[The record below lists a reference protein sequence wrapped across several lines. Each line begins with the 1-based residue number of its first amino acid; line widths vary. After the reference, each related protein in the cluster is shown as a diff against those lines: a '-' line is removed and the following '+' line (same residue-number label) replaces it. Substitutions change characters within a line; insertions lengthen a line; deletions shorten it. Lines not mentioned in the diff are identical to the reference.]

1 MQWGSS
7 PCLVGDGP
15 GCTST
20 GSEVV
25 VSLMTVAGGGGGG
38 GSSASSASSA
48 SVGVGGGNGY
58 NLTPMGD
65 SVGATFSL
73 CRESGERI
81 GVACRVR
88 RGWSVRK
95 RDVAAGAGASAGGA
109 AAAADSKAASHHLKA
124 GLLIITERLAAALQK
139 VATGEICSVAS
150 TARRDQPRAASVV
163 GLHWSVRATP
173 FP

>member
-1 MQWGSS
+1 
-7 PCLVGDGP
+7 
-15 GCTST
+15 
-20 GSEVV
+20 
-25 VSLMTVAGGGGGG
+25 MTVAGGGGGG

-81 GVACRVR
+81 GVACHVR
-88 RGWSVRK
+88 RGWSVTK
-95 RDVAAGAGASAGGA
+95 RGVAAGAGAGTGGA

-124 GLLIITERLAAALQK
+124 GLMIITEREPSAAALHK
-139 VATGEICSVAS
+139 VATGKICSPAQRGVH
-150 TARRDQPRAASVV
+150 QPRAASVV

>member
-1 MQWGSS
+1 
-7 PCLVGDGP
+7 
-15 GCTST
+15 
-20 GSEVV
+20 
-25 VSLMTVAGGGGGG
+25 MTVAGGGGGG

-95 RDVAAGAGASAGGA
+95 RDVAAGAGAGAGRGGGGRRQQA
-109 AAAADSKAASHHLKA
+109 AWHHLKA
-124 GLLIITERLAAALQK
+124 GLLIITERSGAAR
-139 VATGEICSVAS
+139 I
-150 TARRDQPRAASVV
+150 R
-163 GLHWSVRATP
+163 
-173 FP
+173 